1 MIKNGPIQ
9 KKYPMEKR
17 IGAAI
22 ILVESKENIQLVNT
36 ILSNHSAII
45 LGRQGIPI
53 RERNINVISLVL
65 EGTTDELSSLT
76 GQLGKIEGITVKS
89 VLARKS

>member
-1 MIKNGPIQ
+1 
-9 KKYPMEKR
+9 MEKR

>member
-1 MIKNGPIQ
+1 
-9 KKYPMEKR
+9 MEKR

-22 ILVESKENIQLVNT
+22 ILVENKDNIQLLNT

-45 LGRQGIPI
+45 LGRQGIPV
-53 RERNINVISLVL
+53 REKNISIISLVL

-76 GQLGKIEGITVKS
+76 GQLGKVNGITVKS
-89 VLARKS
+89 VLAKQT